1 MLRKLLLLIFG
12 LIAAIMFVLKAVIAV
27 IGVVLVIAAWLI

>member
-1 MLRKLLLLIFG
+1 MLRKLLWLIFG

-27 IGVVLVIAAWLI
+27 IGVVLVIVAWLI

>member
-1 MLRKLLLLIFG
+1 MLRKLLWLIFG